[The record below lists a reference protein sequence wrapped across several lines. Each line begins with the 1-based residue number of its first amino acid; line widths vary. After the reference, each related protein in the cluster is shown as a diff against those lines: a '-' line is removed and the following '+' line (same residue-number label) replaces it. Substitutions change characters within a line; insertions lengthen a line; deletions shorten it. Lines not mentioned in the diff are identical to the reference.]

1 MAPETNKQSVFPTDR
16 EEVTKIFNR
25 FDTNGDGRISE
36 DELIGILKSLGSGTS
51 PEDVK
56 RTMSEIDADSD
67 GFISLDEF
75 IGFCKG
81 IAGESEGDDGISDLR
96 EAFKLYDL
104 NNNGVISANELQQ
117 ILSRLGE
124 SYTVENCA
132 NMIKS
137 VDKDG
142 DGFVDFE
149 EFRKM
154 MSKSSGDGAP

>member
-1 MAPETNKQSVFPTDR
+1 MAPENNKQSIFPTDK

-25 FDTNGDGRISE
+25 FDLNGDGKISK
-36 DELIGILKSLGSGTS
+36 DKLIGILKSLGSDTS
-51 PEDVK
+51 HDEVK
-56 RTMSEIDADSD
+56 RVMAEIDSDSD

-75 IGFCKG
+75 VAFCKG
-81 IAGESEGDDGISDLR
+81 VAQGDDEMSDLK

-124 SYTVENCA
+124 NYTVENCA

-137 VDKDG
+137 VDSDG

-149 EFRKM
+149 EFKKM
-154 MSKSSGDGAP
+154 MSKK